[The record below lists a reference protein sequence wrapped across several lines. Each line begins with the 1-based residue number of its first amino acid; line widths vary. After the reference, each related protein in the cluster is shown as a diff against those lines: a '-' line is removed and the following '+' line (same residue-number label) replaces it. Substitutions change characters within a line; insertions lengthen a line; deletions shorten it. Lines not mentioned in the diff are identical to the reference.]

1 MFLLFINIGLWNIID
16 VLLVAFILFQIYLLI
31 RKTVAIHIFVGIFL
45 FYLLW
50 FLVRALN
57 LELLSSFL
65 GQFIEVGVLALII
78 VFQPEIRKFLLILG
92 TKYNLTDRLSSNFF
106 WAEKKIKMDENE
118 AEIISRACAHMSSIK
133 TGALIVIAHEADL
146 SEYISSGVSLNS
158 GISSS
163 LLETIFYKSTPLHDG
178 AVIISNG
185 KVRAARCILPV
196 TSQKIKSNIGLRHR
210 AAIGMSEQTDAHIIT
225 VSEENGYIS
234 YTQNG
239 SLERNI
245 SRSRLKELLIT
256 GGAGFQS
263 KTKPEQD

>member
-1 MFLLFINIGLWNIID
+1 MFSLFINIGILDIID
-16 VLLVAFILFQIYLLI
+16 ILLVAFIFFQVYLLI

-45 FYLLW
+45 VYLLW

-92 TKYNLTDRLSSNFF
+92 TRYNLTDRLSKNFF
-106 WAEKKIKMDENE
+106 WADKKNTMEERE
-118 AEIISRACAHMSSIK
+118 AETISRACSHMSDTQ
-133 TGALIVIAHEADL
+133 TGVLIVIGHDADL
-146 SEYISSGVSLNS
+146 SEYISSGVAMNA

-178 AVIISNG
+178 AVIINSG
-185 KVRAARCILPV
+185 KLRAARCILPV
-196 TSQKIKSNIGLRHR
+196 TSQKLKNNMGLRHR
-210 AAIGMSEQTDAHIIT
+210 AALGMSEHTDAHIIT
-225 VSEENGYIS
+225 VSEETGYIS

-239 SLERNI
+239 KIEQNI
-245 SRSRLKELLIT
+245 SRSRLKELLLT
-256 GGAGFQS
+256 GGTGFHSNKKIQ
-263 KTKPEQD
+263 